1 MDKDDSYLTIAKDG
15 NGVFRDKMSRFISFA
30 SEVTSVEQA
39 KNFIKDISD
48 QYHDARHVCWA
59 YMIGGNRSQFLSS
72 DNGEPSGTAGK
83 PILGQINSFNLT
95 DVVIAVVRYFGGIKL
110 GPSGLINAYRTA
122 ARMAIEDAG
131 IVTKFSQEDISFT
144 FSYMVMNDV
153 MKIVKKF
160 PDVKFVEQLFDNV
173 CKLTLRSRVRDITQI
188 RRSLIDVEG
197 VSIII

>member
-1 MDKDDSYLTIAKDG
+1 MDKDDSYLTLAKDG

-59 YMIGGNRSQFLSS
+59 YMIGGDRNQYLSS

-83 PILGQINSFNLT
+83 PIMGQINSFNLT

-131 IVTKFSQEDISFT
+131 TVTKFTQEDISFT

-160 PDVKFVEQLFDNV
+160 QDVKFVEQLFDNV
-173 CKLTLRSRVRDITQI
+173 CKLTLRSRVRDISQI
-188 RRSLIDVEG
+188 RRSLTDVEG